1 MMSIDD
7 YNEVKECIYKEETYS
22 ARDNGAVL
30 RHQRKGVRKRKL
42 DEVWSFGTPNIA
54 TGYMDFCGERVHRI
68 VATAFLGPAPSEQH
82 VVDHIDT
89 NRQNNRPENLRW
101 LTKLENI
108 LNNEITRK
116 KVELMRRFY
125 EVWKDIETN
134 SVARTTERT
143 EFNDSE
149 QSPNSVVSTTE
160 LQKADSEADS
170 IRQLRLTSD
179 DSFPITAFLN
189 ISFTHHVAIFRYA
202 KEYDER
208 KYYIQIAYQNRMKVD
223 DLEQAIKNRVYDHR
237 NALPNNFFRTIPDSQ
252 LALRTIQTF
261 KDSYLL
267 DYINVE
273 DIDES
278 DPINV
283 DERVIESKI
292 VMNIKNFIMTFG
304 KSFTYKGHQVHYD
317 KLGHDH
323 WIDLLFFNRE
333 LQALVVV
340 ELKKGQFKP
349 SYLGQ
354 LAAYLRILDDDER
367 LPGENPSVGIILC
380 KKADKAYVEYVL
392 QDYVKPMGV
401 ATYKNVQNR
410 LRELLPPE
418 DEMKRLMLKEERK
431 DEE

>member
-1 MMSIDD
+1 MS
-7 YNEVKECIYKEETYS
+7 KEELRGQGEIVKSSDEVRS
-22 ARDNGAVL
+22 AVRLIKAAILQSQARAIQMVNQEQLSLYYGIGRYVSE
-30 RHQRKGVRKRKL
+30 HSRKGY
-42 DEVWSFGTPNIA
+42 WGTGAIG
-54 TGYMDFCGERVHRI
+54 TI
-68 VATAFLGPAPSEQH
+68 SKQLKSEL
-82 VVDHIDT
+82 
-89 NRQNNRPENLRW
+89 PGLKGFSE
-101 LTKLENI
+101 ENI
-108 LNNEITRK
+108 K
-116 KVELMRRFY
+116 LMRRFY
-125 EVWKDIETN
+125 EAWKDIETN
-134 SVARTTERT
+134 SVVGTTEIT
-143 EFNDSE
+143 DFNNSE
-149 QSPNSVVSTTE
+149 QTDNSVVETTD

-208 KYYIQIAYQNRMKVD
+208 KYYIQIAYQNRLKAE
-223 DLEQAIKNRVYDHR
+223 DLEKAIKNRVYDHR
-237 NALPNNFFRTIPDSQ
+237 KALPNNFFKTIPDRQ

-401 ATYKNVQNR
+401 ATYQNMQER

-418 DEMKRLMLKEERK
+418 EEMKRLMSKEEPK

>member
-1 MMSIDD
+1 MEQDNNKMITQELRSA
-7 YNEVKECIYKEETYS
+7 VKTIKAAILQS
-22 ARDNGAVL
+22 QARAIQMVNQEQLSLYYGIGRYVSE
-30 RHQRKGVRKRKL
+30 HSRKGY
-42 DEVWSFGTPNIA
+42 WGTGAIG
-54 TGYMDFCGERVHRI
+54 TI
-68 VATAFLGPAPSEQH
+68 SKQLKSEL
-82 VVDHIDT
+82 
-89 NRQNNRPENLRW
+89 PGLKGFSE
-101 LTKLENI
+101 ENI
-108 LNNEITRK
+108 K
-116 KVELMRRFY
+116 LMRRFY
-125 EVWKDIETN
+125 ETWKDIETI
-134 SVARTTERT
+134 SVVGTTEIT
-143 EFNDSE
+143 NFNTQGHSA
-149 QSPNSVVSTTE
+149 NSVVETTD

-208 KYYIQIAYQNRMKVD
+208 KYYIQIAYQNRMKAD
-223 DLEQAIKNRVYDHR
+223 DLESAIKNRVYDHR
-237 NALPNNFFRTIPDSQ
+237 NALPNNFFKTIPDRQ

-283 DERVIESKI
+283 DERVIESCI

-333 LQALVVV
+333 LQSLVVV

-367 LPGENPSVGIILC
+367 LSFENPSVGIILC
-380 KKADKAYVEYVL
+380 KKADKAYVDYVL
-392 QDYVKPMGV
+392 QDYLKPMGV
-401 ATYKNVQNR
+401 ATYKHMQDR
-410 LRELLPPE
+410 LKELLPPE
-418 DEMKRLMLKEERK
+418 EEMKRLMSETK
-431 DEE
+431 DDEYI